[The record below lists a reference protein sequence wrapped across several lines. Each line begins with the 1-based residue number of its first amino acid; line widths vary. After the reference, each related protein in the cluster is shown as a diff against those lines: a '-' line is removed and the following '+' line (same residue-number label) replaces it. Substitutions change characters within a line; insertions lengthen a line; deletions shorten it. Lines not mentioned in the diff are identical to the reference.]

1 MTCFSAFFC
10 HWCWVCQTLYLGNC
24 WSLSHMMSTS
34 MSEGRHCEKWG
45 TLKSGSV
52 ENYGGQWH
60 LNRLY
65 TCDTGQQSM
74 RKTLSDLWQRD
85 IKQMWGQ
92 RSTALCGDA
101 TLIRDPC
108 RSQVSCYYIHVF
120 MGPCIGQSWERWS
133 IKKLWNPNNLHASV
147 QLRFLLH
154 DQRHFILF
162 LNVGNSATSTPVTVR
177 YQTAGEAAVWVGQ
190 VWMSLLGTG

>member
-1 MTCFSAFFC
+1 MRKRERDSLWWDPTVAATQTVYETTAIIHILKKVVRIMTCFSAFFC

-65 TCDTGQQSM
+65 ICDTGQQSM
-74 RKTLSDLWQRD
+74 RETLSDLWQRD

-120 MGPCIGQSWERWS
+120 MGPCIGQSWERW
-133 IKKLWNPNNLHASV
+133 LELH
-147 QLRFLLH
+147 
-154 DQRHFILF
+154 
-162 LNVGNSATSTPVTVR
+162 
-177 YQTAGEAAVWVGQ
+177 
-190 VWMSLLGTG
+190 